1 VELRVLGLGQR
12 SIRTWSNDQARHTDR
27 QGVVMRYTATGQ
39 IKITVRRKGRKVGM
53 IKRLRFERGPEVVGW
68 ANYKNRIYPLFSDG
82 QGGLYLEVTGWTA
95 TNQRPLRR
103 YPNDERLWKGG
114 F

>member
-1 VELRVLGLGQR
+1 
-12 SIRTWSNDQARHTDR
+12 
-27 QGVVMRYTATGQ
+27 MRYTATGQ
-39 IKITVRRKGRKVGM
+39 SKITVRRKGRKVGI

-82 QGGLYLEVTGWTA
+82 QGGLYLEETGWTA
-95 TNQRPLRR
+95 TDQRPLRR
-103 YPNDERLWKGG
+103 NPNESRLWKGG